1 MQAEG
6 YPHPCNEVE
15 RAERSGGL
23 HKRSA
28 EDWGG
33 GLYAREGG
41 ALLGIKDELALYRT
55 GSCRGAQGIVGEISL
70 NVGTNSSGE
79 GELFPVSP

>member
-15 RAERSGGL
+15 GAERSGGL

-28 EDWGG
+28 EDWGD
-33 GLYAREGG
+33 GLYAREGET
-41 ALLGIKDELALYRT
+41 LLGIKDELAPYRT
-55 GSCRGAQGIVGEISL
+55 DLAM
-70 NVGTNSSGE
+70 
-79 GELFPVSP
+79 ELRASWGRSR

>member
-15 RAERSGGL
+15 RAEHSGGL

-28 EDWGG
+28 EDWGS
-33 GLYAREGG
+33 GLCAREGG
-41 ALLGIKDELALYRT
+41 ALLGT
-55 GSCRGAQGIVGEISL
+55 
-70 NVGTNSSGE
+70 
-79 GELFPVSP
+79 